1 MQGVSL
7 GPLVLAA
14 DRAAVLAGLA
24 VLLIL
29 TGILGRRRPALA
41 SWGTSAALVA
51 ALAARAGHVAGNW
64 AVYAKAPLTIPA
76 FW

>member
-14 DRAAVLAGLA
+14 DRAAVVAGLA

-41 SWGTSAALVA
+41 S
-51 ALAARAGHVAGNW
+51 
-64 AVYAKAPLTIPA
+64 
-76 FW
+76 

>member
-29 TGILGRRRPALA
+29 TGILGRRREGVSIYYFIANEK
-41 SWGTSAALVA
+41 VVHMC
-51 ALAARAGHVAGNW
+51 R
-64 AVYAKAPLTIPA
+64 TICVQIA
-76 FW
+76 IEQN